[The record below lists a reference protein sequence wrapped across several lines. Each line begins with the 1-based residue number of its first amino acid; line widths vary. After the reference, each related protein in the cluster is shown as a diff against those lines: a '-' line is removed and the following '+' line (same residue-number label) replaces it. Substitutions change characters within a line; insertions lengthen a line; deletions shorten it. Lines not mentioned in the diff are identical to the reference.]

1 MDGLRQRST
10 ASDAQSLLSK
20 PAAPKRPLDPAPKG
34 SIALGVVLL
43 VLGSGLLL
51 HGARHLAGHIIRTDG
66 AGWGFTVLGVITF
79 LPGAYVTGLAAAAW
93 LGLEGYKYSDIPK

>member
-1 MDGLRQRST
+1 MTTGSLHFKNMEKSRRQN
-10 ASDAQSLLSK
+10 QCLQSK
-20 PAAPKRPLDPAPKG
+20 PAAPKRPSDPAPKG

-66 AGWGFTVLGVITF
+66 AVRGDNTLRWAS
-79 LPGAYVTGLAAAAW
+79 P
-93 LGLEGYKYSDIPK
+93 